1 MTIRD
6 NIMKVQD
13 RIQNDADFAGEFRRQ
28 AIEAL
33 HAGIGQPAWN
43 TYMSNFVDNPQ
54 TATTTAQLARLT
66 DPSNDPNVAYL
77 REARAYL
84 LGNAIC
90 IPGTITGLPQGI
102 EMFLDQNT

>member
-6 NIMKVQD
+6 NILKVQD
-13 RIQNDADFAGEFRRQ
+13 RIQNDPKFAGDFRRQ

-43 TYMSNFVDNPQ
+43 TYMSNFVDSPT

-66 DPSNDPNVAYL
+66 NDSDDLNVTYL

-102 EMFLDQNT
+102 GMLLDQ